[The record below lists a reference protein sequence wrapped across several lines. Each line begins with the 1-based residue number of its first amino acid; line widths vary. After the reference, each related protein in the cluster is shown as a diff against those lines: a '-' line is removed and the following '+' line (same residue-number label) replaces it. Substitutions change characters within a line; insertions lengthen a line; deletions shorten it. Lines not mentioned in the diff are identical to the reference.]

1 MKRENNTPPNHGGQ
15 IFSRGSGGG
24 ETKTSEMEKVVCAK
38 QDNHW
43 RIRELGKWLSVRE
56 REAGSL
62 GFDPKHCCYKQ
73 APPPQKKNK
82 NGLDD

>member
-1 MKRENNTPPNHGGQ
+1 MEGKYSQEEMRE
-15 IFSRGSGGG
+15 G

-43 RIRELGKWLSVRE
+43 RIRELGKWLPLRE

-62 GFDPKHCCYKQ
+62 GFDPMYCCYKQ
-73 APPPQKKNK
+73 VPPTSKK